1 MFLNKTKLCSEDSSC
16 GLVLKKRF
24 KCSRCSK
31 AFCGGVGW
39 DARCFAWKP
48 VKMLQDTRFHAS
60 YVLFATTRLVKF
72 PLRHQITLVTYW
84 LPKSSILSD
93 FFFRSNTV
101 ISLERLFGLRYEI
114 LEQAVLKFV
123 KEIIDGRLSSL
134 LYWSALDCR
143 IHQGLN
149 VKTSP
154 KLSKIYY
161 SNLVGYFV
169 LFRFWDAFKY
179 FLILIQEVVEVF
191 LFSWYR

>member
-1 MFLNKTKLCSEDSSC
+1 MT
-16 GLVLKKRF
+16 
-24 KCSRCSK
+24 
-31 AFCGGVGW
+31 
-39 DARCFAWKP
+39 
-48 VKMLQDTRFHAS
+48 
-60 YVLFATTRLVKF
+60 
-72 PLRHQITLVTYW
+72 
-84 LPKSSILSD
+84 
-93 FFFRSNTV
+93 FFRSNTV